1 MKKLILKIEIKC
13 GTRGKHGQADSNRK
27 SGPLLS
33 KNEISRINDF
43 GHFTKISQLLQ
54 CISCSIF
61 KL

>member
-1 MKKLILKIEIKC
+1 MKKLIKKSEIKG
-13 GTRGKHGQADSNRK
+13 GTRGKHGQADSSGK

-43 GHFTKISQLLQ
+43 DHFTKISQLPQ
-54 CISCSIF
+54 GISCSIF